1 MILSHIVPS
10 WSKLP
15 DGTHHTGLARRLLAG
30 SCLAFTSVPSRRQR
44 ADGWTPETQAHFIRA
59 LEAMGSVG
67 KAAKAVGMGRASAY
81 RLRDRPGAAGFT
93 AAWDRA
99 ISMGPT
105 HQYSIAMDRALNGVT
120 TVRVLKGGAIDV
132 SGGPDMA
139 VIHAALRGEATPPYR
154 AKATKENDG
163 ARRSPLSL

>member
-1 MILSHIVPS
+1 MERITPASP
-10 WSKLP
+10 
-15 DGTHHTGLARRLLAG
+15 RRLLAD
-30 SCLAFTSVPSRRQR
+30 SCLAFTPAPSRRQR

-59 LEAMGSVG
+59 LEAMGLVG

-81 RLRDRPGAAGFT
+81 RLRNRSGAASFA

-99 ISMGPT
+99 ISMGRT
-105 HQYSIAMDRALNGVT
+105 HQYSIAMDRALNGVA

-139 VIHAALRGEATPPYR
+139 VIHAALRGEAKPPCP
-154 AKATKENDG
+154 AKATKETE
-163 ARRSPLSL
+163 